1 MHHELRFVFLIFPQ
15 ISINAEEIK
24 LAAKGTRLDG
34 ESEGQG
40 GGEGDSHDASARL
53 RDPAPEPHL
62 IRNRFIRDGNNNIC
76 CQCVSV
82 CRRGAGGCTPQ
93 QPISSSW
100 PSTLLKE

>member
-62 IRNRFIRDGNNNIC
+62 IRNRFNRDGNRVLSV
-76 CQCVSV
+76 CQC
-82 CRRGAGGCTPQ
+82 RMQETGAPGT
-93 QPISSSW
+93 
-100 PSTLLKE
+100 THFVVVA